1 MLSFFYY
8 FFVTFLFFSALMVVN
23 SRNPVHSVFFLV
35 LVFFVGSLFI
45 FSVKS
50 EFLAIVFIIVYIGAI
65 AVLFLFVVMMLNIK
79 ILELRTNYISYLPFG
94 FLITL
99 FVMFEFFFLDFVPV
113 TFDAYSAYY
122 VSWLDYFSIGSN
134 SVSIIGYFLYTYYV
148 LCFLVVAFILFL
160 ATIGAILLTFIMD
173 LDIVDVFVLRK
184 RKQEVVSQ
192 YFATYENRIVK

>member
-35 LVFFVGSLFI
+35 LVFFLGSFFI
-45 FSVKS
+45 FRVKS

-79 ILELRTNYISYLPFG
+79 ILELRTSYISYLPFG

-113 TFDAYSAYY
+113 SFDSYSAYY

-192 YFATYENRIVK
+192 YFATYENRIIK